1 MLEVASLECVRGDLS
16 LFNDLTFSVNA
27 GELMHLH
34 GHNGSGKTTLL
45 RTLSGLVKPVHGEVL
60 WLGENIDELQEDFT
74 RHLTYIGHKNAIKD
88 DLSAVENLQ
97 IASLLDGFAVS
108 DDQAWQALDQIG
120 LRGMEDLP
128 TKVLSQGQ
136 KKRVA
141 LARLLVTQTRLW
153 ILDEPF
159 VALDK
164 QAVVLLEQ
172 VIRDHIANGG
182 LAIVTTHQEV
192 SLTRGK
198 VKELKLGW
206 K

>member
-1 MLEVASLECVRGDLS
+1 MLQVSSLECVRGDLS
-16 LFNDLTFSVNA
+16 LFKDLSFSVNA
-27 GELMHLH
+27 GELLHLH

-45 RTLSGLVKPVHGEVL
+45 RTLSGLIKPVTGEIL
-60 WLGENIDELQEDFT
+60 WQQENIDELQEDYT

-88 DLSAVENLQ
+88 DLSAVENLK
-97 IASLLDGFAVS
+97 IASLLDGFAIS
-108 DDQAWQALDQIG
+108 EAQAWDALEKVG
-120 LRGMEDLP
+120 LRGREDLP

-141 LARLLVTQTRLW
+141 LSRLLVTKTPLW

-164 QAVVLLEQ
+164 QAVADLED
-172 VIRDHIANGG
+172 VIREHIANNGM
-182 LAIVTTHQEV
+182 AIVTTHQEV